1 MPIAFF
7 RSAEALTPGF
17 VRIVGH
23 VERVHLQNLLLGEL
37 LTMWL
42 KFGVA
47 PSGELTGID
56 EAVRGKTQLTCLY
69 CGGGLTAKKGSV
81 KEHHF
86 AHTEETCKPVSQRIK
101 TKAFPSLPLYEHFNI
116 ELKGD
121 ELEQLKVLWKEYGAQ
136 KRSIPKD
143 LVNFRW
149 QLKGLVESEGS
160 RSYQFTDL
168 GKIPV
173 GALPLA
179 LFNKV
184 QEPLLVSELASLEGS
199 VEIAEAAGLS
209 CLEERRADLLIY
221 RAQLRRILV
230 NSLYFLEVKA
240 DGNIFYKIGVTTRS
254 IEERIAEVQRDVKA
268 HYSDVTVNLL
278 GLWEHRGNV
287 ELYFKHRYQ
296 PFNYRIGKLTEYF
309 VFPNVKV
316 VLNDLYGMKPKM
328 LSDVEVEMIGGS
340 VEKDVS
346 QN

>member
-7 RSAEALTPGF
+7 LKAEALTPEF
-17 VRIVGH
+17 VRIFGH
-23 VERVHLQNLLLGEL
+23 VERVHLQNRLKGEL

-47 PSGELTGID
+47 PDGNLVSID
-56 EAVRGKTQLTCLY
+56 EVARGKTQLTCLY

-86 AHTEETCKPVSQRIK
+86 AHSEKTCKFVSQRIK
-101 TKAFPSLPLYEHFNI
+101 TKAFPSLPLYDNFTI
-116 ELKGD
+116 QLKGE

-136 KRSIPKD
+136 NRPIPKD
-143 LVNFRW
+143 LVSFRW
-149 QLKGLVESEGS
+149 ELKGLLESVGD
-160 RSYQFTDL
+160 RSYHFTDL

-173 GALPLA
+173 GALPLV
-179 LFNKV
+179 LFNQV

-240 DGNIFYKIGVTTRS
+240 NGNCFYKIGVTTRS
-254 IEERIAEVQRDVKA
+254 IEERIAEVQRDVRA
-268 HYSDVTVNLL
+268 HYSDVAVNLL

-287 ELYFKHRYQ
+287 ELYFKHRYKA
-296 PFNYRIGKLTEYF
+296 FNYRIGKLTEYF
-309 VFPNVKV
+309 AFPNVKV
-316 VLNDLYGMKPKM
+316 VLQDLCEMKPKM
-328 LSDVEVEMIGGS
+328 LSDVEVDILS
-340 VEKDVS
+340 LRYFPKIK
-346 QN
+346 

>member
-1 MPIAFF
+1 
-7 RSAEALTPGF
+7 
-17 VRIVGH
+17 
-23 VERVHLQNLLLGEL
+23 
-37 LTMWL
+37 MWL

-47 PSGELTGID
+47 PSGELASID
-56 EAVRGKTQLTCLY
+56 EVARGKTNLACLY

-86 AHTEETCKPVSQRIK
+86 AHTGETCKPVSQRIK
-101 TKAFPSLPLYEHFNI
+101 TKGFPALPLYDHFNI
-116 ELKGD
+116 QLKGE

-136 KRSIPKD
+136 DYAIPKD

-149 QLKGLVESEGS
+149 ELKGLLESEGDH
-160 RSYQFTDL
+160 SYQFTNL
-168 GKIPV
+168 GKIPMGV
-173 GALPLA
+173 LPLA
-179 LFNKV
+179 LFNRV
-184 QEPLLVSELASLEGS
+184 QEPLLLSELASLEGS

-240 DGNIFYKIGVTTRS
+240 DGHCFYKIGVTTRS
-254 IEERIAEVQRDVKA
+254 IEERIAEVQRDVRA
-268 HYSDVTVNLL
+268 HYSDVVVNLL

-309 VFPNVKV
+309 AFPSAKV
-316 VLNDLYGMKPKM
+316 VLQDLCEMKPKV
-328 LSDVEVEMIGGS
+328 LSQVEENAMAAG
-340 VEKDVS
+340 
-346 QN
+346 

>member
-7 RSAEALTPGF
+7 LKAEALTPGF

-23 VERVHLQNLLLGEL
+23 VERVYLQNRLKGEL

-47 PSGELTGID
+47 PSGELTSID
-56 EAVRGKTQLTCLY
+56 EVVRGKTNLACLY

-86 AHTEETCKPVSQRIK
+86 AHTGETCKPVSQRIK
-101 TKAFPSLPLYEHFNI
+101 TKGFPALPLYDHFNI
-116 ELKGD
+116 QLKGE

-136 KRSIPKD
+136 DYAIPKD

-149 QLKGLVESEGS
+149 ELKGLVESSGD
-160 RSYQFTDL
+160 RTYQFTDL

-179 LFNKV
+179 LFNQV
-184 QEPLLVSELASLEGS
+184 QEPLLLSELASLEGS

-254 IEERIAEVQRDVKA
+254 IEERIAEVQRDVRS
-268 HYSDVTVNLL
+268 HFSDAVVNPL

-309 VFPNVKV
+309 VFPNVKA
-316 VLNDLYGMKPKM
+316 VLNDLYGMKPK
-328 LSDVEVEMIGGS
+328 LVSAVELDAICNWGR
-340 VEKDVS
+340 K
-346 QN
+346 

>member
-1 MPIAFF
+1 
-7 RSAEALTPGF
+7 
-17 VRIVGH
+17 
-23 VERVHLQNLLLGEL
+23 
-37 LTMWL
+37 MWL

-47 PSGELTGID
+47 PSGKLTSID
-56 EAVRGKTQLTCLY
+56 EVVRGKTNLACLY
-69 CGGGLTAKKGSV
+69 CGGSLTAKKGNV

-86 AHTEETCKPVSQRIK
+86 AHTGETCKPVSQRIK
-101 TKAFPSLPLYEHFNI
+101 TKAFPSLPLYDNFTI
-116 ELKGD
+116 QLKGE

-136 KRSIPKD
+136 NYAIPKD

-149 QLKGLVESEGS
+149 QLKGLLESEGS
-160 RSYQFTDL
+160 RTYQFTNL
-168 GKIPV
+168 GQIPM

-179 LFNKV
+179 LFNRV
-184 QEPLLVSELASLEGS
+184 QEPLLLSELMELEGS

-221 RAQLRRILV
+221 RAQLRRILI

-268 HYSDVTVNLL
+268 HFSDAVVNLL

-309 VFPNVKV
+309 VFPNVKA
-316 VLNDLYGMKPKM
+316 VLNDLYGMKPKLM
-328 LSDVEVEMIGGS
+328 SAVELDAICNWGR
-340 VEKDVS
+340 K
-346 QN
+346 

>member
-1 MPIAFF
+1 
-7 RSAEALTPGF
+7 
-17 VRIVGH
+17 
-23 VERVHLQNLLLGEL
+23 
-37 LTMWL
+37 MWL

-47 PSGELTGID
+47 PSGELASID
-56 EAVRGKTQLTCLY
+56 EVVRGRTQLTCLY
-69 CGGGLTAKKGSV
+69 CGGSLTAKKGSV

-86 AHTEETCKPVSQRIK
+86 AHTGETCKPVSQRIK
-101 TKAFPSLPLYEHFNI
+101 TKAFPALPLYDNFTI
-116 ELKGD
+116 QLKGE

-136 KRSIPKD
+136 DYAIPKD

-149 QLKGLVESEGS
+149 ELKGLLESEGDGS
-160 RSYQFTDL
+160 CHFTNL

-179 LFNKV
+179 LFNQV
-184 QEPLLVSELASLEGS
+184 QEPLLLSELMKLEGS

-209 CLEERRADLLIY
+209 CLEERRADLQIY

-268 HYSDVTVNLL
+268 HYSDVAVCLL

-309 VFPNVKV
+309 QFPNVKTI
-316 VLNDLYGMKPKM
+316 LNDLYGMEAKV
-328 LSDVEVEMIGGS
+328 LSAVELDAIS
-340 VEKDVS
+340 DQDKK
-346 QN
+346 

>member
-1 MPIAFF
+1 
-7 RSAEALTPGF
+7 
-17 VRIVGH
+17 
-23 VERVHLQNLLLGEL
+23 
-37 LTMWL
+37 MWL

-47 PSGELTGID
+47 PSGELASID
-56 EAVRGKTQLTCLY
+56 EVVRGRTQLTCLY
-69 CGGGLTAKKGSV
+69 CGGGLTAKKGKV

-86 AHTEETCKPVSQRIK
+86 AHTGETCKPVSQRIK
-101 TKAFPSLPLYEHFNI
+101 TKAFPSLPLYDNFNI
-116 ELKGD
+116 ELKGE

-136 KRSIPKD
+136 DYAIPKD

-149 QLKGLVESEGS
+149 ELKGLVESSGVN
-160 RSYQFTDL
+160 SYQFTDL

-179 LFNKV
+179 LFNSV
-184 QEPLLVSELASLEGS
+184 QEPLLLSELVKLEGS

-209 CLEERRADLLIY
+209 CLDERRADLQIY

-240 DGNIFYKIGVTTRS
+240 DGNTFYKIGITTRS
-254 IEERIAEVQRDVKA
+254 IEERIAEVQRDVRV
-268 HYSDVTVNLL
+268 HYSEVAVSLL

-309 VFPNVKV
+309 VFPNVKL
-316 VLNDLYGMKPKM
+316 VLKNLYEMKPKT
-328 LSDVEVEMIGGS
+328 LSDVEL
-340 VEKDVS
+340 DVLS
-346 QN
+346 LRYFPKTK